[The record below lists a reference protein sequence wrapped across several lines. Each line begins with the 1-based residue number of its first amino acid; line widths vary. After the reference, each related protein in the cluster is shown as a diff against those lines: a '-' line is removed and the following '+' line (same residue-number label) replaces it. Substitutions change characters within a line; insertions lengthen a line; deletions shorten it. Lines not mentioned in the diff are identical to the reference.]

1 MATKNNTKT
10 FRLSDEMLDL
20 IERQV
25 GNNLSEKF
33 ENLITRCV
41 WELPQ
46 KETELQQIQN
56 QIQEKKEELD
66 ELWKS
71 SRRMR
76 GNLQR
81 INTQFNNLE
90 RILDQEITSWEV

>member
-46 KETELQQIQN
+46 KETELKQIQHH
-56 QIQEKKEELD
+56 IQEKKDELD
-66 ELWKS
+66 ELCRSCRKLKQ
-71 SRRMR
+71 
-76 GNLQR
+76 NLQR
-81 INTQFNNLE
+81 INSQFNSLE
-90 RILDQEITSWEV
+90 RVLDQELKSWEM